1 MKAILLFVA
10 GIAAV
15 GFVIHSSSSSRSD
28 KTSSDAAASTGVA
41 RLQLE
46 KNASYCRADPLDARL
61 YVYVTFRNTGTAR
74 GTVSVTPW
82 RRYSDG
88 TTNDSVMD
96 MFQVTVPAHKF
107 KTIYG
112 AYDYN
117 AQQHDLLECG
127 VYVGSNLRPTPI
139 RVAS

>member
-1 MKAILLFVA
+1 MKAILLAIA
-10 GIAAV
+10 GIAAI
-15 GFVIHSSSSSRSD
+15 GFVIHNSSSSSND
-28 KTSSDAAASTGVA
+28 TSSSAAPPSGTA

-46 KNASYCRADPLDARL
+46 THASYCRTDPFDARL

-88 TTNDSVMD
+88 STNDSVMD

-107 KTIYG
+107 KTVYG
-112 AYDYN
+112 MYDYN
-117 AQQHDLLECG
+117 AQQHELLECG
-127 VYVGSNLRPTPI
+127 VYVGDNLRPIPI